1 MTTMRTYRCAFPFVL
16 AGMLACSAR
25 NPNPISSPAPDSAVP
40 EAGQL
45 DVDAGQAGPDSA
57 QAGPDSVASEPDV
70 KTQPDSAAAG
80 PDARESGPESGQPN
94 PDSAQSSPDS
104 GQSSPD
110 VAGASRNWPDDDLR
124 ALIGQMT
131 FEEKI
136 AQLGNN
142 SPAIS
147 RLNIPAYDYWN
158 ECLHGVVSFEGGWS
172 TSYPA
177 TAFPQAIALGSTWD
191 PDLVEEVASAI
202 SDEARAFHVKYG
214 KGLTYWAPVINML
227 RDPRWGRFE
236 EAYSEDP
243 WLMGRT
249 AVAYVHGLQG
259 RDPNYLKAVA
269 TPKHYAGNN
278 SEYNRHNGSSE
289 IDEQLLHEY
298 YLPAFEAAVREGGAF
313 SVMAAY
319 NEVNGVPASANP
331 LLLKDILRGAWGF
344 KGYVVS
350 DCDAVSDI
358 YQSHSWTDSIEEAAG
373 RALLAGTDLNC
384 GSTYPNQLGNAR
396 DKGLISESDVD
407 LALTRVLRA
416 RFLMGEFGQPKD
428 FPWTSTETSAIESQA
443 HADLALKAAESA
455 IVLLKNESGMLPLDA
470 SKLHSIAVIGPHG
483 NDVTLGGYSGT
494 PSHTV
499 SVLDA
504 LNARFASGE
513 VSVTF
518 TQGCTVTGDAD
529 SSAMADAAAAAK
541 AADVALVLVGTSTA
555 VLSEGMDRPD
565 WSLPGAQGDLI
576 QAVYAANPKT
586 VVVLVTAGPVA
597 VDWAQENLPALLT
610 AFYDGQE
617 QGTAIANVLFG
628 DFNPGGKLTTTWY
641 TGNTTLPAIGDYDLR
656 KGRTYLYYTDKPLY
670 PFGYGLSYTTFE
682 YSNLTLSADTID
694 PTGSITVSVNLKNSG
709 PIAGDEV
716 VQMYIH
722 DDDAS
727 VARPTE
733 ELRGFQRVHLVA
745 GESTT
750 VTFPLP
756 AHGLAYWDTASHGW
770 KVEPGSFEIRVGAS
784 SADIR
789 LRGKL
794 TVPEIPDASV
804 ADSATGD

>member
-416 RFLMGEFGQPKD
+416 RFPWANSVSRRTSLGLLPRPARSSRRHTRIWRSRRPSQPSSCSR
-428 FPWTSTETSAIESQA
+428 TRVACCRS
-443 HADLALKAAESA
+443 
-455 IVLLKNESGMLPLDA
+455 MRA
-470 SKLHSIAVIGPHG
+470 S
-483 NDVTLGGYSGT
+483 
-494 PSHTV
+494 
-499 SVLDA
+499 
-504 LNARFASGE
+504 
-513 VSVTF
+513 
-518 TQGCTVTGDAD
+518 C
-529 SSAMADAAAAAK
+529 
-541 AADVALVLVGTSTA
+541 
-555 VLSEGMDRPD
+555 
-565 WSLPGAQGDLI
+565 
-576 QAVYAANPKT
+576 
-586 VVVLVTAGPVA
+586 
-597 VDWAQENLPALLT
+597 
-610 AFYDGQE
+610 
-617 QGTAIANVLFG
+617 
-628 DFNPGGKLTTTWY
+628 
-641 TGNTTLPAIGDYDLR
+641 
-656 KGRTYLYYTDKPLY
+656 
-670 PFGYGLSYTTFE
+670 
-682 YSNLTLSADTID
+682 
-694 PTGSITVSVNLKNSG
+694 
-709 PIAGDEV
+709 
-716 VQMYIH
+716 
-722 DDDAS
+722 
-727 VARPTE
+727 
-733 ELRGFQRVHLVA
+733 
-745 GESTT
+745 
-750 VTFPLP
+750 
-756 AHGLAYWDTASHGW
+756 
-770 KVEPGSFEIRVGAS
+770 
-784 SADIR
+784 IR
-789 LRGKL
+789 LRSSARTG
-794 TVPEIPDASV
+794 TMSPWV
-804 ADSATGD
+804 ATRALPVTP